1 MAGFFPLA
9 IFLAGILS
17 GFLNTVAGGGS
28 LLVLPLLVFSG
39 LDMGV
44 ANATNRVAIFLQSL
58 TAARSFLRA
67 GALDLRKSAAAV
79 LPAALG
85 ALTGTIVAIRLDETL
100 LRGSIGVLILV
111 MAVLLV
117 FKPSMWERPRQ
128 ARMPAWLHGA
138 FFFLI
143 GVYGGFVQAGV
154 GFFLIWALVGLGGRD
169 LVQAN
174 AEKVF
179 LVGCFT
185 AVSLALFA
193 SQGLV
198 RVGTG
203 LVLASGS
210 MIGAHLGARFTVTKG
225 NRVIRWILALMVMAS
240 AIKMLWDVFGSW

>member
-1 MAGFFPLA
+1 MAGLYPVL
-9 IFLAGILS
+9 IFVSGILS

-44 ANATNRVAIFLQSL
+44 ANATNRVAILLQSL
-58 TAARSFLRA
+58 VAARGFYRE
-67 GALDLRKSAAAV
+67 GALDLRRSSAAV
-79 LPAALG
+79 LPAVIG
-85 ALTGTIVAIRLDETL
+85 ALAGTHVAIRLDEQI
-100 LRGSIGVLILV
+100 LRASIALLILV

-117 FKPSMWERPRQ
+117 FRPSMWEKPRRIQ
-128 ARMPAWLHGA
+128 MPFPVHAVL
-138 FFFLI
+138 FFLI

-198 RVGTG
+198 RLGTG

-210 MIGAHLGARFTVTKG
+210 MIGAQLGARFAVEKG
-225 NRVIRWILALMVMAS
+225 NRVIRLILAAMVMAS
-240 AIKMLWDVFGSW
+240 AVKMLWDAFGA